1 MKVALVGYGYWGRNV
16 LKALIKQNL
25 AYKAYQARGAG
36 GRDADNTNL
45 AESLESAGARESK
58 SRADF
63 AESTHDAESTALD
76 FEIIGVYD
84 TDMAQCLAA
93 ASDYQNLIQ
102 EGAESIKAKARANSA
117 KSNPPKSDL
126 PKSNSTESKNQAAR
140 KSCAPES
147 AFAESNP
154 PKSALLD
161 SAPSQSTLH
170 IYPTF
175 EDLLADERVEAVF
188 IITPPQTHYAL
199 AKRALQ
205 ARKHIF
211 VEKPLATSLKECAEL
226 YALASKL
233 GLIVHCDHIFLYAP
247 AVEWLKQH
255 LAIFGEVLY
264 VQARRI
270 NLGLFQN
277 SVDVI
282 WDLALHDLSILDYL
296 WGLDVRSHHTL
307 RTQYQGFDALADIH
321 LELKNAGANINAN
334 ISVSWLSPIKVR
346 EMMIAGAKKTAIY
359 DETKSE
365 KLAIFDCG
373 IVVQDV
379 AKDSLYRQM
388 VQYHLGE
395 VSHPALPKILPLERS
410 IYDFYTQI
418 KAKRMRAWL
427 MEHTLRVVGAL
438 ERISSK

>member
-36 GRDADNTNL
+36 GHDADDVDNADL
-45 AESLESAGARESK
+45 AESKSARDSKNRADFTKSTHNAESK
-58 SRADF
+58 S
-63 AESTHDAESTALD
+63 TPESTALD

-93 ASDYQNLIQ
+93 ASDYQALIQ
-102 EGAESIKAKARANSA
+102 EGTESIKTKTRANST
-117 KSNPPKSDL
+117 KSNP
-126 PKSNSTESKNQAAR
+126 
-140 KSCAPES
+140 PES
-147 AFAESNP
+147 AFAEST
-154 PKSALLD
+154 LLD
-161 SAPSQSTLH
+161 SAPNQSALH

-175 EDLLADERVEAVF
+175 EDLLADECVEAVF
-188 IITPPQTHYAL
+188 IITPPQTHYTL

-247 AVEWLKQH
+247 AVEWLKRH

-321 LELKNAGANINAN
+321 LELKNASANINANISANINAN

-346 EMMIAGAKKTAIY
+346 EMMIGGAKKTAIY

-395 VSHPALPKILPLERS
+395 VSHPTLPKILPLERS
-410 IYDFYTQI
+410 IYDFYAQI

-427 MEHTLRVVGAL
+427 TEHTLRVVGAL